1 MLDLVAK
8 HKISVKNNIF
18 HGLKEVDKLIELV
31 HTGKMMGKGVVI
43 VDQEQVDKEKEMNA
57 TV

>member
-1 MLDLVAK
+1 MLDLVAE

-18 HGLKEVDKLIELV
+18 HGLKEIDNLIELV
-31 HTGKMMGKGVVI
+31 HTGKMKGKGVVI
-43 VDQEQVDKEKEMNA
+43 VDQEQIEKEKKISA

>member
-8 HKISVKNNIF
+8 HNISVKNNIF
-18 HGLKEVDKLIELV
+18 HGLKEIDKLIELV
-31 HTGKMMGKGVVI
+31 HTGKMKGKGVVI
-43 VDQEQVDKEKEMNA
+43 VDQEQVDKEKKISA

>member
-8 HKISVKNNIF
+8 HNISVKNNIF
-18 HGLKEVDKLIELV
+18 HGLEEIDKLIELV
-31 HTGKMMGKGVVI
+31 HTGKMKGKGVVV
-43 VDQEQVDKEKEMNA
+43 VDPAQIEKEKKMDA